1 MQTCGLKILGRITRV
16 VIRRYPSGSGTCKGT
31 PYGERRRKMTKIERF
46 ITEGNEK
53 ADELANA
60 GAMLD
65 EGLMAEV
72 RAVTMKQ
79 EREEVYVALQYA
91 ASFHC
96 LVEEWKDCE
105 ELRPKTKEKWIFVD
119 KRRERMKHRTEWCAE
134 ANQYRC
140 LRCRKETNT

>member
-1 MQTCGLKILGRITRV
+1 MDYENVRKSVLSQELEMQTCGLKILGRITRV
-16 VIRRYPSGSGTCKGT
+16 GKRRYPSGSGTCKGT

-65 EGLMAEV
+65 ERLMAEV

-79 EREEVYVALQYA
+79 ERE
-91 ASFHC
+91 C
-96 LVEEWKDCE
+96 
-105 ELRPKTKEKWIFVD
+105 T
-119 KRRERMKHRTEWCAE
+119 
-134 ANQYRC
+134 
-140 LRCRKETNT
+140 